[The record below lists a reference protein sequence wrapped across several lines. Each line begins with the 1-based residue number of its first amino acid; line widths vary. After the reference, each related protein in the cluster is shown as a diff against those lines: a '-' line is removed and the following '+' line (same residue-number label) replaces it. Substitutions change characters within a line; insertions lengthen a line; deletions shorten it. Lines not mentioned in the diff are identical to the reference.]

1 MGVEALVLFA
11 ERLRGLDRSNM
22 KDFTFRNPATA
33 VMGGSSARRHDGPF
47 SVCRALALAVLI
59 VALGLAGC
67 AAFPEEDGIG
77 GVPVETAQSDAP
89 SSEDVPGDEFNGAAS
104 AAQGESEMTMNEQA
118 GGETADVLFPE
129 ELLTIPASYSEPC
142 ETPGHLER
150 LDYDTYEAFSY
161 ADRTQPLSKYAIV
174 YVPAGYDPAQSYNV
188 VYLMHG
194 GWSDQTTFLGTPEA
208 PSAFKNQIDHAMA
221 DGVIKP
227 CLIVCPTYNNTSLDD
242 AADYSLALEL
252 TARYPQELVGDLM
265 PAVAA
270 AYSTY
275 AADGTPEALAAS
287 RDHRAFMG
295 FSMGSVTTWHIFESC
310 LAYFRYFAPASGNA
324 GSGAYWAD
332 AVRRQG
338 FGAEDFLIIGATG
351 TDDFNGSAFAA
362 QMQDM
367 AANPLFHE
375 GDGEAGCNLI
385 FRIGEGER
393 HDGQAANRYM
403 YNALA
408 FLWRG
413 GAATE

>member
-1 MGVEALVLFA
+1 MSKTASHGTLGLQWGLAAAALL
-11 ERLRGLDRSNM
+11 M
-22 KDFTFRNPATA
+22 
-33 VMGGSSARRHDGPF
+33 MMPF
-47 SVCRALALAVLI
+47 
-59 VALGLAGC
+59 GLAGC
-67 AAFPEEDGIG
+67 AAAPEEVAGE
-77 GVPVETAQSDAP
+77 VTPTQSAEPTKP
-89 SSEDVPGDEFNGAAS
+89 SYEGASDEEGAA
-104 AAQGESEMTMNEQA
+104 AAQEESEAVMSERTDA
-118 GGETADVLFPE
+118 ETADVLFPE

-174 YVPAGYDPAQSYNV
+174 YVPADYDPSQSYNV

-221 DGVIKP
+221 DGIIKP
-227 CLIVCPTYNNTSLDD
+227 CLIVCPTYNNESTDD
-242 AADYSLALEL
+242 AADYALALEL
-252 TARYPQELVGDLM
+252 TARYSQELVGDLM

-275 AADGTPEALAAS
+275 AADGTPETLAAS

-295 FSMGSVTTWHIFESC
+295 FSMGSVTTWHIFENC
-310 LAYFRYFAPASGNA
+310 LAYFRYFAPTSGNA
-324 GSGAYWAD
+324 GSGAYWAE
-332 AVRRQG
+332 AVDRQG

-351 TDDFNGSAFAA
+351 TDDFNSAAFTA

-375 GDGEAGCNLI
+375 GDGEPGCNLI
-385 FRIGEGER
+385 FRVGEGER
-393 HDGQAANRYM
+393 HDGHAANRYM

-413 GAATE
+413 DAAIE

>member
-1 MGVEALVLFA
+1 
-11 ERLRGLDRSNM
+11 M
-22 KDFTFRNPATA
+22 KDFTFRNPVTA
-33 VMGGSSARRHDGPF
+33 VMGESVVAWRHCGVLGAF
-47 SVCRALALAVLI
+47 ETCMLVVALI
-59 VALGLAGC
+59 MTLGLAGC
-67 AAFPEEDGIG
+67 AAAPDEDDG
-77 GVPVETAQSDAP
+77 GPASVELTQAGALSNDDASGNESD
-89 SSEDVPGDEFNGAAS
+89 GAAS
-104 AAQGESEMTMNEQA
+104 AARGESEATVNEQA
-118 GGETADVLFPE
+118 GGETSEVLFPE
-129 ELLTIPASYSEPC
+129 ELLTIPAAYSEPC

-174 YVPAGYDPAQSYNV
+174 YVPADYDPSQSYNV
-188 VYLMHG
+188 AYLMHG

-208 PSAFKNQIDHAMA
+208 PSAFKSQIDHAIA
-221 DGVIKP
+221 DGIIKP
-227 CLIVCPTYNNTSLDD
+227 CLIVCPTYNNESTDD
-242 AADYSLALEL
+242 AADYALALEL

-295 FSMGSVTTWHIFESC
+295 FSMGSVTTWHIFENC

-324 GSGAYWAD
+324 GSGAYWAE
-332 AVRRQG
+332 AVGRQG

-351 TDDFNGSAFAA
+351 TDDFNGAAFTA

-367 AANPLFHE
+367 AANPLFRE
-375 GDGEAGCNLI
+375 GDGEPGCNLI
-385 FRIGEGER
+385 FRVGEGER
-393 HDGQAANRYM
+393 HDGHAANRYM

-408 FLWRG
+408 FLWRSG
-413 GAATE
+413 SAAE